1 MNKNGHILPARF
13 LLFLPVAI
21 YLLSYLYLAFYHG
34 KINLISTVI
43 HEGGIYT
50 FLQTALYASHFL
62 GHIPVHTVLGFY
74 FIGVYLCMS
83 DPLFEDQTNKKGV
96 VLLLGMILF
105 LAASWFLSLKLFG
118 AADTYSYIFQQK
130 QSVVRMEEGGS
141 WNLHLP
147 STMMQF
153 LLIPVFIYAVKIF
166 FRSKISWSRKG
177 FTFIGSAF
185 ALCLFMTWLV
195 NDNFFSAISYVWINP
210 RYLAH
215 SVRELA
221 TFPLIYYPIPLYFLL
236 KNSERSE
243 KKWEFRQVSKWMM
256 VLAVI
261 FLVLFAYQVI
271 IPLQVGIGELAQKPS
286 FADGGELSIAYLL
299 SSHYFEHFLDSIY
312 FSLFSLI
319 LFFFFQNLK

>member
-1 MNKNGHILPARF
+1 
-13 LLFLPVAI
+13 
-21 YLLSYLYLAFYHG
+21 
-34 KINLISTVI
+34 
-43 HEGGIYT
+43 
-50 FLQTALYASHFL
+50 
-62 GHIPVHTVLGFY
+62 
-74 FIGVYLCMS
+74 
-83 DPLFEDQTNKKGV
+83 
-96 VLLLGMILF
+96 
-105 LAASWFLSLKLFG
+105 
-118 AADTYSYIFQQK
+118 
-130 QSVVRMEEGGS
+130 
-141 WNLHLP
+141 
-147 STMMQF
+147 
-153 LLIPVFIYAVKIF
+153 
-166 FRSKISWSRKG
+166 
-177 FTFIGSAF
+177 
-185 ALCLFMTWLV
+185 MTWLV